1 MFKLNQE
8 MQSRCKE
15 SIHNKQSMA
24 ASQKVVGVDTYL
36 RQHPSLIHNQIYS
49 VLHFHVCQ
57 SCMNNIKINSC
68 HTFLCIIAVYSFIKF
83 IDLSIYYSM
92 KLLKFHCSQLKCLHS
107 NTVHI
112 YILWFIYV
120 NKHAPSVLKCKD
132 YITTNC

>member
-68 HTFLCIIAVYSFIKF
+68 HAFLCIIAVYGFIKF
-83 IDLSIYYSM
+83 DAATYQNVESFAYCSEIYGIHRIETLLYSKYGYEIEFKYLVLSCGRR
-92 KLLKFHCSQLKCLHS
+92 FHF
-107 NTVHI
+107 T
-112 YILWFIYV
+112 
-120 NKHAPSVLKCKD
+120 
-132 YITTNC
+132 